1 MKIALG
7 TAQLGFEYGIAN
19 TAGRVSRDEAARILD
34 AAERGGVRLLDTAPA
49 YGDSEEVLGALG
61 AAGRFA
67 IVTKTARLGATGAAG
82 VEAAFERSLERLRTD
97 SVHALLVHAASDL
110 AGARGRDLAE
120 RLVRLRETGRVKR
133 IGVSV
138 YSAAE
143 LARALAGLDADVV
156 QVPVNVFDQR
166 LVTDGTLDRLK
177 ARGLEIHARSA
188 FLQGVLLTDTAR
200 LPAYFDPIR
209 GRLAAWRTFC
219 ATHGVTPLQAALGF
233 LAGIDAI
240 DHVVCGVD
248 SVAQL
253 EEILRAG
260 APLSGADFRAL
271 ALDDPDFV
279 DPSRW
284 KISV

>member
-34 AAERGGVRLLDTAPA
+34 TAERGGVRLLDTAPA

-67 IVTKTARLGATGAAG
+67 IATKTVRLGMKGAAG
-82 VEAAFERSLERLRTD
+82 VEEAFTRSLEKLRTG
-97 SVHALLVHAASDL
+97 SVHTLFVHAAADL
-110 AGARGRDLAE
+110 AGTAGRALAE
-120 RLVRLRETGRVKR
+120 CLRSLRAAGRVER
-133 IGVSV
+133 LGVSV

-143 LARALAGLDADVV
+143 LARALTVLDVNAV
-156 QVPVNVFDQR
+156 QVPVNVLDQR
-166 LVTDGTLDRLK
+166 LVADGTLERLK
-177 ARGLEIHARSA
+177 ARGIEIHARSA
-188 FLQGVLLTDTAR
+188 FLQGVLVTDAAR

-209 GRLAAWRTFC
+209 PRLAAWRSFC
-219 ATHGVTPLQAALGF
+219 AERGLTPLQAALGF
-233 LAGIDAI
+233 VCGIAAI
-240 DHVVCGVD
+240 DHVVCGVE
-248 SVAQL
+248 SAAQL
-253 EEILRAG
+253 EEILRVAR
-260 APLSGADFRAL
+260 PLAVADFREL

-284 KISV
+284 RISV

>member
-19 TAGRVSRDEAARILD
+19 TVGRVPRDEAARILD
-34 AAERGGVRLLDTAPA
+34 TAERGGVRLLDTAPA
-49 YGDSEEVLGALG
+49 YGDAEEVLGALG

-67 IVTKTARLGATGAAG
+67 IVTKTVRLGSKGAAG
-82 VEAAFERSLERLRTD
+82 VVAAFERSLERLRTD
-97 SVHALLVHAASDL
+97 SVHALFVHAAADL
-110 AGARGRDLAE
+110 AGAPGRDLAAQ
-120 RLVRLRETGRVKR
+120 LAGLRAAGRVKR
-133 IGVSV
+133 LGVSV

-143 LARALAGLDADVV
+143 LTRALAVLDADAV

-177 ARGLEIHARSA
+177 ARGIEIHARSA
-188 FLQGVLLTDTAR
+188 FLQGVLLADAAR

-209 GRLAAWRTFC
+209 GRLAAWRSFC
-219 ATHGVTPLQAALGF
+219 AKVGLTPLQAALGF
-233 LAGIDAI
+233 LAGIAAI
-240 DHVVCGVD
+240 DHVVCGVE

-253 EEILRAG
+253 EGILSVSGPPAG
-260 APLSGADFRAL
+260 VDFRAL